1 VDVQLSDASADP
13 LPAAAVA
20 LVNVSLDVVLVVAPR
35 LEAHLVIASGY
46 LASEQPR
53 VAGRRSADR
62 REREGWAADLLA
74 FEH

>member
-1 VDVQLSDASADP
+1 
-13 LPAAAVA
+13 
-20 LVNVSLDVVLVVAPR
+20 
-35 LEAHLVIASGY
+35 VIASGY

-74 FEH
+74 IER